1 MSRFRSESRFMD
13 PHDPAKSQA
22 RPILPF
28 FVVNNTVDGSLQEA
42 KGHGFYFA
50 LDHEDALLGHTNIS
64 RFGAYR
70 RGFRKSGPEIGEGKN
85 VNG

>member
-13 PHDPAKSQA
+13 PHRPATNQA

-28 FVVNNTVDGSLQEA
+28 YVTNTTVGESLMEA
-42 KGHGFYFA
+42 QGHGFAFE
-50 LDHEDALLGHTNIS
+50 LDREENQLGHPVVS
-64 RFGAYR
+64 RVGAYR
-70 RGFRKSGPEIGEGKN
+70 RGFRSNGPEVGEGGN

>member
-13 PHDPAKSQA
+13 PHRPAKTQA

-28 FVVNNTVDGSLQEA
+28 YVTNTNIEDAVMEA
-42 KGHGFYFA
+42 EGHGFNFE
-50 LDHEDALLGHTNIS
+50 LDHEESLLGHPLVGRHGS
-64 RFGAYR
+64 YR

-85 VNG
+85 TNG

>member
-1 MSRFRSESRFMD
+1 MD
-13 PHDPAKSQA
+13 PHRPARQQA

-28 FVVNNTVDGSLQEA
+28 FVTNTNIGDEVLEA
-42 KGHGFYFA
+42 EGHGFNFE
-50 LDHEDALLGHTNIS
+50 LDNEQSLLGHPSVS
-64 RFGAYR
+64 RGGAYR

>member
-13 PHDPAKSQA
+13 PHRPARQQA

-28 FVVNNTVDGSLQEA
+28 YVTNTTVEASLQEA
-42 KGHGFYFA
+42 EGHGFNFE
-50 LDHEDALLGHTNIS
+50 LDHEESLLGFPVVS
-64 RFGAYR
+64 RMGAYR

>member
-1 MSRFRSESRFMD
+1 MD

-28 FVVNNTVDGSLQEA
+28 YVVNNTTEESLQEA
-42 KGHGFYFA
+42 KGHGFNFQ
-50 LDHEDALLGHTNIS
+50 LDHEDALLGHPGIT
-64 RFGAYR
+64 RLGAYR

-85 VNG
+85 TNG